1 MEMRIVLI
9 PGDGIGEE
17 VMRSAVQ
24 VLDAVQKQRR
34 LNFQYECALLGGCAI
49 DAAGDP
55 LPDETLELCLDA
67 ETILFGAAGGPKWDH
82 VSPEKRPERAL
93 AKLRK
98 EMDLFVNLRPVRGR
112 KTLAPILPVKNRLI
126 GGGIDMLIVRELAG
140 GLYYGEPRGVSTEN
154 GETRGYNTMV
164 YTKAEVERVARA
176 AFDLAGERSGRLTS
190 IDKAN
195 MLETSRLW
203 RETTTQLADEYPDV
217 KLDHLLI
224 DAAALALIAHPRRFD
239 VLVTGNI
246 FGDILSDE
254 AGALAGSLGMLP
266 SASYGSGRG
275 ALYEPVHGT
284 APDIAGQDK
293 ANPIAMILSAAMMLR
308 RSFGLSAEADA
319 IEEAV
324 DQALEDGYRTADIAQ
339 KGMKTCGTQ
348 EMTDAILQRM

>member
-1 MEMRIVLI
+1 MDMRIVLI

-17 VMRSAVQ
+17 VMRAAVQ
-24 VLDAVQKQRR
+24 VLDAVQKRSR

-49 DAAGDP
+49 DAVGVP
-55 LPDETLELCLDA
+55 LPDETLDLCLDA
-67 ETILFGAAGGPKWDH
+67 EIILFGAAGGPKWDN

-93 AKLRK
+93 AQLRK

-112 KTLAPILPVKNRLI
+112 KALAPILPVKNRLI
-126 GGGIDMLIVRELAG
+126 GGGIDMLIVRELTG
-140 GLYYGEPRGVSTEN
+140 GLYYGEPRGISTEN
-154 GETRGYNTMV
+154 GNTRGYNTMI
-164 YTKAEVERVARA
+164 YTKAEIERVARA
-176 AFDLAGERSGRLTS
+176 AFELAKERSGRLTS

-217 KLDHLLI
+217 ELDHLLI
-224 DAAALALIAHPRRFD
+224 DAAALALISHPSRFD

-266 SASYGSGRG
+266 SASVGSGRA

-284 APDIAGQDK
+284 APDIAGQGK

-308 RSFGLSAEADA
+308 RSFGLRDEARA
-319 IEEAV
+319 IEAAV
-324 DQALEDGYRTADIAQ
+324 DQALEDGYRAADIAQ

-348 EMTDAILQRM
+348 EMTDAIIQRM

>member
-1 MEMRIVLI
+1 MDMRIVLI

-17 VMRSAVQ
+17 VMRAAVQ
-24 VLDAVQKQRR
+24 VLDAVQKRSR
-34 LNFQYECALLGGCAI
+34 LKFQYECALLGGCAI
-49 DAAGDP
+49 DAVGVP
-55 LPDETLELCLDA
+55 LPDETLDLCLDA
-67 ETILFGAAGGPKWDH
+67 EIILFGAAGGPKWDNA
-82 VSPEKRPERAL
+82 SPEKRPERAL
-93 AKLRK
+93 AQLRK

-126 GGGIDMLIVRELAG
+126 GGGIDMLIVRELTG
-140 GLYYGEPRGVSTEN
+140 GLYYGEPRGISTEN
-154 GETRGYNTMV
+154 GETRGYNTMI
-164 YTKAEVERVARA
+164 YTKAEIERVARA
-176 AFDLAGERSGRLTS
+176 AFELAKERSGRLTS

-203 RETTTQLADEYPDV
+203 RETTAQLADEYPGV

-224 DAAALALIAHPRRFD
+224 DAAALALISQPRRFD

-266 SASYGSGRG
+266 SASVGSGRA

-308 RSFGLSAEADA
+308 RSFSLRDEARA
-319 IEEAV
+319 IEDAV

>member
-1 MEMRIVLI
+1 MDMRIVLI

-24 VLDAVQKQRR
+24 VLDAVQKRRR

-49 DAAGDP
+49 DAAGVP
-55 LPDETLELCLDA
+55 LPDETLHQCLDA
-67 ETILFGAAGGPKWDH
+67 EIILFGAAGGPKWDH

-98 EMDLFVNLRPVRGR
+98 EMDLFANLRPVRGR
-112 KTLAPILPVKNRLI
+112 KALAPILPVKNRLI
-126 GGGIDMLIVRELAG
+126 GDGIDLLIVRELTG
-140 GLYYGEPRGVSTEN
+140 GLYYGEPRGISTEN

-164 YTKAEVERVARA
+164 YTKAEVERVART
-176 AFDLAGERSGRLTS
+176 AFELAKERSGRLTS

-224 DAAALALIAHPRRFD
+224 DAAALSLISHPSRFD

-266 SASYGSGRG
+266 SASFGSGRG

-308 RSFGLSAEADA
+308 RSFGLRAEARA

-324 DQALEDGYRTADIAQ
+324 DQALEDGYRTIDIAQ

>member
-55 LPDETLELCLDA
+55 LPDETLDLCLDA

-126 GGGIDMLIVRELAG
+126 GGGINMLIVRELAG

-224 DAAALALIAHPRRFD
+224 DAAALALIANPSRFD

-266 SASYGSGRG
+266 SASYGSGRA

-308 RSFGLSAEADA
+308 RSFGLSGEADA

-348 EMTDAILQRM
+348 EMTDAVLQRM